1 MSISPGGAPAPG
13 TDTWV
18 AAIHGD
24 EDGRKV
30 LGSGFL
36 VDTRRVITCAHV
48 AAPGRS
54 KQGGLWVAL
63 PKSGDFMHRRIPVS
77 RVIFP
82 DAEHDIRDVSVLVL
96 QEEVPLEMA
105 ARIRRPAPGDLVG
118 DTWWS
123 FGFPDGDM
131 LGNSSKGIVGESLA
145 YGWVRLDTKS
155 EYPVKRGYSGAA
167 LWSSRYQAVVGVV
180 GQAQGSTG
188 NARALSL
195 WQAEKALPEEK
206 IGLLAEWTAEAAG
219 ESALA
224 AWGWSLNADTE
235 AGRHWRP
242 RARGVSTDAERGYR
256 FCGREKA
263 LKEVVSWI
271 TSAAPQRR
279 ALVVTGS
286 PGVGKSAVL
295 GRIVTTADAGVVT
308 ALPKHDTAVRAPV
321 GSVACAVHA
330 KGMTAVEVARDIAR
344 AASAPMCDTVSDLV
358 PSLRAVLSS
367 QPARHFAVIIDALDE
382 ATTPKEARTIIT
394 EIIRPLVES
403 CTDLLVHVV
412 AGTRKQDD
420 AGDILASFGP
430 AARVVNLDE
439 KRYSE
444 EQDLASYARASL
456 QLVGDERPGNPYAD
470 DEVAGPL
477 AARIAIL
484 ANGNFLIAGLV
495 ARTHGLYD
503 TDAASPETLTFR
515 TDENALS
522 EALRGYLD
530 LLPSVGNIPATTA
543 LAALAY
549 AEEPGFPF
557 DLWRAAI
564 KALAG
569 RAPSEYE
576 LRDFALSSAANFL
589 VETSSAPQGAGA
601 FRIFHQ
607 ALNDA
612 LLKWRAESD
621 RAQTDEREIA
631 HQLLGLGRASGW
643 QSAHTYLLRS
653 LPRHASN
660 GLLIDELLLDNTY
673 VLHADLRRL
682 IPASANAISARG
694 RDRARLLRKTSRA
707 IDAPPEVRV
716 AMLSITESQE
726 KLGSEFRTSPVLTPY
741 RATWAAVSPQVEQAT
756 LEGHTG
762 KISGICEAHFGDTR
776 LLVTASDD
784 RTVRV
789 WDASTGENVH
799 TLYGHGSRVRAVCAL
814 QAGDTPL
821 LASISNES
829 INVWDAV
836 TSDLLHSFQGQNNG
850 ICGICSVFVGGNQ
863 LLAAATFEEVRILD
877 PLTGSIIRR
886 LNGHQGIVYA
896 LCSSTLG
903 GRSRLISAGRDAI
916 RVWDAETGALLRT
929 LGSHARHVSD
939 VCVIEVSGRPL
950 VVCGGVPEFEVDGD
964 PEGSCLLIWDME
976 SGEQV
981 FDLPLYEGRADSL
994 CPVEINGS
1002 QLLAVA
1008 TAGDVQLWDLSRDE
1022 PEFELWGRQQ
1032 NAYALC
1038 ATRAGGRA
1046 AIAVAGDDA
1055 VRIWDPTDG
1064 AAASDWHDDNQEV
1077 YELCTLR
1084 LNNKRKIA
1092 GAGLTVVRVW
1102 EPETGKVLHAVSDDR
1117 SYITAICSLDTGR
1130 GSDSLVIGDQDGMVT
1145 IWDVA
1150 TGTSMPVLSV
1160 RRGAVHAICSI
1171 DAPAMR
1177 PLLAIGDHSTIR
1189 IAEPVTW
1196 RTIHSVDAH
1205 QNAIYA
1211 MCAAR
1216 LDDGT
1221 GMLFSADSDEL
1232 KAWEVDQ
1239 YHVKRLRWHAQN
1251 GAQKLVSMKIDGRTL
1266 LVSAS
1271 FDTVAVWD
1279 AGSGEILNKL
1289 GILHNSVN
1297 SLCPVKI
1304 ADRELLATVHHD
1316 RILRLWDISS
1326 SGPRVELNSLDD
1338 KKPLLAVPVR
1348 YRAPSLTCAGGQLA
1362 VGLSDGL
1369 LALSISPEVVE
1380 RVSPSVVASRR
1391 GQAR

>member
-1 MSISPGGAPAPG
+1 MSISPGDSPAPG

-24 EDGRKV
+24 EGGRKV

-36 VDTRRVITCAHV
+36 VDTRRVVTCAHV
-48 AAPGRS
+48 AASGYS
-54 KQGGLWVAL
+54 KHGGLWVTL

-77 RVIFP
+77 RVALP
-82 DAEHDIRDVSVLVL
+82 DAEQDIRDVSVLVL
-96 QEEVPLEMA
+96 QEEVPLELA

-155 EYPVKRGYSGAA
+155 EYPVKQGYSGAA
-167 LWSSRYQAVVGVV
+167 LWSSRYQAVVGIV

-195 WQAEKALPEEK
+195 WQADKVLPEEK

-224 AWGWSLNADTE
+224 AWGWSLDADAE
-235 AGRHWRP
+235 ASRHWRP

-263 LKEVVSWI
+263 LKEIISWI
-271 TSAAPQRR
+271 TSATPQRC

-295 GRIVTTADAGVVT
+295 GRVVTTADAGVVA

-358 PSLRAVLSS
+358 PSLRAALSS

-403 CTDLLVHVV
+403 CSDLLVHVV

-420 AGDILASFGP
+420 AGNILTSFDPAS
-430 AARVVNLDE
+430 RVVNLDRE
-439 KRYSE
+439 SYFE
-444 EQDLASYARASL
+444 EQDLAAYARASL
-456 QLVGDERPGNPYAD
+456 QLVGDERPDNPYAD

-477 AARIAIL
+477 AVRIASL
-484 ANGNFLIAGLV
+484 ANKNFLIAGLV

-503 TDAASPETLTFR
+503 TDAAQPDSLTFT
-515 TDENALS
+515 TDGNALS
-522 EALRGYLD
+522 EALRAYLD
-530 LLPSVGNIPATTA
+530 LLSPVGSIPAATA

-549 AEEPGFPF
+549 AEEPGFSF
-557 DLWRAAI
+557 GLWHAAI
-564 KALAG
+564 KALVG
-569 RAPSEYE
+569 IAPSEYE

-589 VETSSAPQGAGA
+589 IETSAAPQGDGV

-612 LLKWRAESD
+612 LLKWRAELG

-631 HQLLGLGRASGW
+631 RQLLSLGRASGW

-660 GLLIDELLLDNTY
+660 GLLIDELLLDDTY

-682 IPASANAISARG
+682 IPAAANAISVRG

-726 KLGSEFRTSPVLTPY
+726 KLGSGFLGSPILTPY
-741 RATWAAVSPQVEQAT
+741 RATWAAVAPQVEQAA

-762 KISGICEAHFGDTR
+762 RINSVCKVEFGDTQ
-776 LLVTASDD
+776 LLATASDD

-789 WDASTGENVH
+789 WDAATGENVR
-799 TLYGHGSRVRAVCAL
+799 TLYGHDSRVRAVCAL
-814 QAGDTPL
+814 EADDTPL
-821 LASISNES
+821 LASISDES
-829 INVWDAV
+829 VKVWDAA
-836 TSDLLHSFQGQNNG
+836 TSDLLYSFRGQNNG
-850 ICGICSVFVGGNQ
+850 VCGICSVVVAGNQ

-877 PLTGSIIRR
+877 PLTGAVVQR

-896 LCSSTLG
+896 LCSTTLG
-903 GRSRLISAGRDAI
+903 GRNRLISAGRDAV
-916 RVWDAETGALLRT
+916 RVWDADTGELLRT
-929 LGSHARHVSD
+929 LGSHARSVSG
-939 VCVIEVSGRPL
+939 VCALEVSGRVL
-950 VVCGGVPEFEVDGD
+950 LVCGGVPDFAVDGD

-981 FDLPLYEGRADSL
+981 FDLPLHEGRADSL
-994 CPVEINGS
+994 CSVEIDGS

-1008 TAGDVQLWDLSRDE
+1008 TAGDVQLWDLARDE
-1022 PEFELWGRQQ
+1022 PEYELWGRQQ

-1038 ATRAGGRA
+1038 AARVGGRT

-1055 VRIWDPTDG
+1055 VRIWDPTEG
-1064 AAASDWHDDNQEV
+1064 AATSDWHEDNQEV
-1077 YELCTLR
+1077 YKLCALK
-1084 LNNKRKIA
+1084 LNGKRKIA
-1092 GAGLTVVRVW
+1092 GASLNAVRVW
-1102 EPETGKVLHAVSDDR
+1102 EPEAGEILHELSNHRGYV
-1117 SYITAICSLDTGR
+1117 TAICSLDTGR
-1130 GSDSLVIGDQDGMVT
+1130 SSDSLLICSQDGAVSL
-1145 IWDVA
+1145 WNVA
-1150 TGTSMPVLSV
+1150 TGMSMRVLSA
-1160 RRGAVHAICSI
+1160 RRGAVNAICDI
-1171 DAPAMR
+1171 DVASTR
-1177 PLLAIGDHSTIR
+1177 LLLAIGDYSTIR
-1189 IAEPVTW
+1189 IVEPVTW
-1196 RTIHSVDAH
+1196 RTIHSADAH
-1205 QNAIYA
+1205 KGAIYA

-1216 LDDGT
+1216 LHDGT
-1221 GMLFSADSDEL
+1221 SMLFSADSEEL

-1239 YHVKRLRWHAQN
+1239 YHLRRLRWHAQS
-1251 GAQKLVSMKIDGRTL
+1251 GVQKLVSMEVDGRTL

-1271 FDTVAVWD
+1271 FDAISVRD
-1279 AGSGEILNKL
+1279 AESGEVLHSL

-1304 ADRELLATVHHD
+1304 ADQVLLATVHHD
-1316 RILRLWDISS
+1316 RMLRLW
-1326 SGPRVELNSLDD
+1326 
-1338 KKPLLAVPVR
+1338 
-1348 YRAPSLTCAGGQLA
+1348 
-1362 VGLSDGL
+1362 
-1369 LALSISPEVVE
+1369 
-1380 RVSPSVVASRR
+1380 
-1391 GQAR
+1391 

>member
-1 MSISPGGAPAPG
+1 MSPGDGPEPG
-13 TDTWV
+13 TDAWV

-24 EDGRKV
+24 EVDRKV

-48 AAPGRS
+48 ATTGLS
-54 KQGGLWVAL
+54 KHGGLWVAL
-63 PKSGDFMHRRIPVS
+63 PKSGELMHRRIPVS
-77 RVIFP
+77 SVVLP
-82 DAEHDIRDVSVLVL
+82 ETDKDIRDVSVLVL
-96 QEEVPLEMA
+96 QEEVPLEIA

-123 FGFPDGDM
+123 FGFPDGDI
-131 LGNSSKGIVGESLA
+131 LGNSSMGMVGESLA
-145 YGWVRLDTKS
+145 YGWIRLDTKS
-155 EYPVKRGYSGAA
+155 DYPVKRGYSGAA
-167 LWSSRYQAVVGVV
+167 LWSSRYQAVVGIV
-180 GQAQGSTG
+180 GQAHGTTG

-195 WQAEKALPEEK
+195 WQAEKALPDEK
-206 IGLLAEWTAEAAG
+206 LGLLAEWTAEAAG

-224 AWGWSLNADTE
+224 AWGWSLDADAE

-263 LKEVVSWI
+263 LNEIVSWI

-279 ALVVTGS
+279 ALVLTGS
-286 PGVGKSAVL
+286 PGVGKSAIL
-295 GRIVTTADAGVVT
+295 GRIVTTADAGVVA
-308 ALPKHDTAVRAPV
+308 ALPKHDVAVRAPV

-367 QPARHFAVIIDALDE
+367 QPARHFTVIIDALDE
-382 ATTPKEARTIIT
+382 ATTPREARTIIT

-430 AARVVNLDE
+430 AGRVVNLDDT
-439 KRYSE
+439 RYFE
-444 EQDLASYARASL
+444 EQDLIAYARASL
-456 QLVGDERPGNPYAD
+456 QLVGDERSGNPYTD
-470 DEVAGPL
+470 DDVAGPL
-477 AARIAIL
+477 AARIATL
-484 ANGNFLIAGLV
+484 AKGNFLVAGLV

-503 TDAASPETLTFR
+503 TKAASPDTLAFG

-522 EALRGYLD
+522 EALRGYLE
-530 LLPSVGNIPATTA
+530 LLPTVGEIPAATA

-564 KALAG
+564 EALAG
-569 RAPSEYE
+569 RSPSEYE

-589 VETSSAPQGAGA
+589 IETSAGRHGAST

-612 LLKWRAESD
+612 LLNWRAESD
-621 RAQTDEREIA
+621 RTQTDEREIA
-631 HQLLGLGRASGW
+631 RQLLSLGRASGW

-660 GLLIDELLLDNTY
+660 GLLIDELLLDDTY
-673 VLHADLRRL
+673 ILYADLRRL

-694 RDRARLLRKTSRA
+694 RDRARLLRKTARA
-707 IDAPPEVRV
+707 IDAPPDVRV

-726 KLGSEFRTSPVLTPY
+726 KLGSNFRNSPVPTPY
-741 RATWAAVSPQVEQAT
+741 RATWAAVAPQVEKAT

-762 KISGICEAHFGDTR
+762 KISGICEAYFGDTW

-799 TLYGHGSRVRAVCAL
+799 TLHGHRSRVRSVCAL
-814 QAGDTPL
+814 EAGDTPL
-821 LASISNES
+821 IASISDDS
-829 INVWDAV
+829 VNVWDAV
-836 TSDLLHSFQGQNNG
+836 TADLLYSFYGQNSG
-850 ICGICSVFVGGNQ
+850 VCGICSVVVEGNQ
-863 LLAAATFEEVRILD
+863 LLATSTFEEVRIFE
-877 PLTGSIIRR
+877 PLTGAIVQR
-886 LNGHQGIVYA
+886 LNGHEGIVYA

-903 GRSRLISAGRDAI
+903 GRSRLISAGRDAV
-916 RVWDAETGALLRT
+916 RVWDAESGELLRT
-929 LGSHARHVSD
+929 LGSHARHVSGL
-939 VCVIEVSGRPL
+939 CVIEVSGRPL
-950 VVCGGVPEFEVDGD
+950 IVCGGVPDFEVDGN
-964 PEGSCLLIWDME
+964 PEASFLLIWDME

-981 FDLPLYEGRADSL
+981 FDLPLYTGRAESL
-994 CPVEINGS
+994 CPVEINGV

-1008 TAGDVQLWDLSRDE
+1008 TKGDVQLWDLSRDE

-1032 NAYALC
+1032 KAYALC
-1038 ATRAGGRA
+1038 ATRAGGRT

-1064 AAASDWHDDNQEV
+1064 PAASDGHDDNQEV
-1077 YELCTLR
+1077 YELCGFQ
-1084 LNNKRKIA
+1084 LNNERKIA
-1092 GAGLTVVRVW
+1092 GASLTAVGVW
-1102 EPETGKVLHAVSDDR
+1102 DPETGELLHAVSYDQ
-1117 SYITAICSLDTGR
+1117 SYVTSICTLDTGR
-1130 GSDSLVIGDQDGMVT
+1130 GNDSLVIGDQDGWVSL
-1145 IWDVA
+1145 WDVEM
-1150 TGTSMPVLSV
+1150 GISLPVLST

-1171 DAPAMR
+1171 DVAATSSI
-1177 PLLAIGDHSTIR
+1177 LAIGDHGTIR
-1189 IAEPVTW
+1189 IVEPLTW

-1205 QNAIYA
+1205 HNAIHT
-1211 MCAAR
+1211 MCAAK
-1216 LDDGT
+1216 LNDGT
-1221 GMLFSADSDEL
+1221 DMLFSADSDDL

-1239 YHVKRLRWHAQN
+1239 YRVGRLRWHAQS
-1251 GAQKLVSMKIDGRTL
+1251 GAQKLLSMNIYGRTL
-1266 LVSAS
+1266 VIGVS
-1271 FDTVAVWD
+1271 FDVVTIRD
-1279 AGSGEILNKL
+1279 AESGEIVQNL
-1289 GILHNSVN
+1289 GIEHNRVN

-1304 ADRELLATVHHD
+1304 ADRQLLAAVHHD
-1316 RILRLWDISS
+1316 RTLRLWDISS
-1326 SGPRVELNSLDD
+1326 LSPYAGLDPLET
-1338 KKPLLAVPVR
+1338 KKPFLSIPVR
-1348 YRAPSLTCAGGQLA
+1348 YRAPSLTFVGGQLI

-1369 LALSISPEVVE
+1369 LAVSISPEAVE
-1380 RVSPSVVASRR
+1380 RLSSSAVAR
-1391 GQAR
+1391 GRP